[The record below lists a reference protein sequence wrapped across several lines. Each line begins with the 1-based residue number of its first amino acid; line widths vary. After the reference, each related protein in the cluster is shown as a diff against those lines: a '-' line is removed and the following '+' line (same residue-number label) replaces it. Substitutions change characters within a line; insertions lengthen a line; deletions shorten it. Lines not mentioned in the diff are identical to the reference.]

1 MERRSLIP
9 VHPTLILL
17 LGLLMTVPLVAG
29 AMPDGRTSPT
39 FQLPA
44 ILEDL
49 AFPVGGPSEDVVSAE
64 AQPSSQVGVSD
75 PQSSEAMSG
84 DGQTASRLTPGFV
97 RQLGTAGLLVS
108 TSGDA
113 VLSPTV
119 GLGSPRQLVLAQA
132 AADRFG
138 IMKNSFFDPSRAA
151 VIRNGDAV
159 VHLATGVVMGH
170 EIGSAMFGSTEVI
183 GMDLLEELRNNVGW
197 SLHAARQAEAAIY
210 ERTID
215 YIPVFLQSDEAYK
228 TYIES
233 ARANYAAAASRQA

>member
-1 MERRSLIP
+1 
-9 VHPTLILL
+9 
-17 LGLLMTVPLVAG
+17 
-29 AMPDGRTSPT
+29 MPDGRTST
-39 FQLPA
+39 FRVPA
-44 ILEDL
+44 VLEDL
-49 AFPVGGPSEDVVSAE
+49 AFSFGSSQEVSAE
-64 AQPSSQVGVSD
+64 ARVSAQAGVSESGRAVAG
-75 PQSSEAMSG
+75 QESRASEPT
-84 DGQTASRLTPGFV
+84 DEFV
-97 RQLGTAGLLVS
+97 RDLGAARLLVSASGEAILSRTAGL
-108 TSGDA
+108 
-113 VLSPTV
+113 
-119 GLGSPRQLVLAQA
+119 GSARQLVLAQA

-159 VHLATGVVMGH
+159 VDLATGVVMGH

-197 SLHAARQAEAAIY
+197 SLATARQAEAAMY

-233 ARANYAAAASRQA
+233 ARANYAAAA

>member
-17 LGLLMTVPLVAG
+17 LGLLMTAALVAG
-29 AMPDGRTSPT
+29 AMPDGRTS
-39 FQLPA
+39 LPA
-44 ILEDL
+44 ILEDF
-49 AFPVGGPSEDVVSAE
+49 AFPVGGSGEDVVSAE
-64 AQPSSQVGVSD
+64 AQPSAQVGVSD
-75 PQSSEAMSG
+75 PEPGGAMSG
-84 DGQTASRLTPGFV
+84 HEQAASQLTRGFV
-97 RQLGTAGLLVS
+97 RELGTAGLLVS
-108 TSGDA
+108 ASGDA
-113 VLSPTV
+113 VLSRTI
-119 GLGSPRQLVLAQA
+119 GLGSPRQLVLSQA

-197 SLHAARQAEAAIY
+197 SLATARQAEAAIY

-233 ARANYAAAASRQA
+233 ARANYAAAA

>member
-17 LGLLMTVPLVAG
+17 LGLLMTAALVAG

-49 AFPVGGPSEDVVSAE
+49 AFPVGGSSEDVVSE
-64 AQPSSQVGVSD
+64 AQPSAQVGVSD
-75 PQSSEAMSG
+75 PEPGGAMSG
-84 DGQTASRLTPGFV
+84 HEQAASQLTRGFV
-97 RQLGTAGLLVS
+97 RELGTAGLLVS
-108 TSGDA
+108 ASGDA
-113 VLSPTV
+113 VLSRTI
-119 GLGSPRQLVLAQA
+119 GLGSPRQLVLSQA

-197 SLHAARQAEAAIY
+197 SLATARQAEAAIY

-233 ARANYAAAASRQA
+233 ARANYAAAA